1 MEWSSPEIQRL
12 SLAIG
17 SLLALAWK
25 DRQGTLPGGI
35 IVPGFLT
42 NLLLLSPGWGLLV
55 VGIGYLSQWIYQR
68 WLERLEHQRRLPM
81 YILGALS
88 LAIST
93 PCAFAVIQLGLL
105 PASIDSISGSLLPG
119 VIAFNLH
126 RQGWRPVSQG
136 MLLTTA
142 ATLGLT
148 LTIVVLGIALFHAN
162 FDVLQ
167 QYYSHSSNIHIRAKA
182 VQFLISLVTGMM
194 IYQRTQLRPG
204 GYVVAPMAAALL
216 LHPLSA
222 LMFII
227 GCVSVERA
235 IQVISQN
242 SLMIGLNRYV
252 VALLLSTG
260 YVWSMELLLIHSGV
274 QALPFQGNHILV
286 IIAILS
292 YANDLTLHHRKQVLP
307 WMVLQIASAAV
318 VLWLTHQLLALAR

>member
-1 MEWSSPEIQRL
+1 
-12 SLAIG
+12 
-17 SLLALAWK
+17 
-25 DRQGTLPGGI
+25 
-35 IVPGFLT
+35 
-42 NLLLLSPGWGLLV
+42 V
-55 VGIGYLSQWIYQR
+55 VGIGYLSKWIYQR

-136 MLLTTA
+136 MLLATA

-148 LTIVVLGIALFHAN
+148 FACVALGIALFQADFN
-162 FDVLQ
+162 VLQ
-167 QYYSHSSNIHIRAKA
+167 RYYSHSSNIHIQAKA
-182 VQFLISLVTGMM
+182 VQFLITLILGMI

-222 LMFII
+222 VMFVI
-227 GCVSVERA
+227 GCISVERA
-235 IQVISQN
+235 IHVISQN

-252 VALLLSTG
+252 VSLLLSTG
-260 YVWSMELLLIHSGV
+260 YVWSMELLLIRSGV

-292 YANDLTLHHRKQVLP
+292 YANDLTLHHRKQLLP
-307 WMVLQIASAAV
+307 WMLLLIASAAV
-318 VLWLTHQLLALAR
+318 VLWLTHQLLAFTS